1 MNEKWLVIGQNARF
15 SSLVSEQGLA
25 TRNVRDA
32 LDSAPHTHD
41 VNLRV
46 NQLLTATINVET
58 RLREVLLSG
67 EEECLAPFDS
77 GRIFR

>member
-1 MNEKWLVIGQNARF
+1 MISMMR
-15 SSLVSEQGLA
+15 
-25 TRNVRDA
+25 VRAILWKD
-32 LDSAPHTHD
+32 
-41 VNLRV
+41 LRV

-67 EEECLAPFDS
+67 EEECLAPCDS